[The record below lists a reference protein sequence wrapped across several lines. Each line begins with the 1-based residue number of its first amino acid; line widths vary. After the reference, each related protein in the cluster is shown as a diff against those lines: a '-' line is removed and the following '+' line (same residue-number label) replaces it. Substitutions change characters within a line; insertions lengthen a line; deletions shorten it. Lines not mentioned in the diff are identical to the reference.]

1 MLGKFGVM
9 VSAIALNCTQLHSPA
24 GEQTVPAG
32 QFNAC
37 MTGHLSSCV
46 AMLHGR
52 RTGGLDWTLVVLQ
65 KVLLTIAS
73 LFGGQGTGS
82 T

>member
-1 MLGKFGVM
+1 
-9 VSAIALNCTQLHSPA
+9 
-24 GEQTVPAG
+24 
-32 QFNAC
+32 